1 MGAGWIAAGKFMQ
14 SSEIRVFDMIG
25 HEIRTLSFDR
35 PVVAMRAFENVLA
48 VVYHEGVPMWDC
60 QQLAMQLY
68 MIDSQIRQVNSIAS
82 AHVPITR
89 KSLLR
94 WFDFSREGMLF
105 SQDTAGTMR
114 AFSL

>member
-1 MGAGWIAAGKFMQ
+1 MGSGWVAAGRFKEN
-14 SSEIRVFDMIG
+14 SEIRVFDMIG
-25 HEIRTLSFDR
+25 HEIRMLSFDR
-35 PVVAMRAFENVLA
+35 PVVAMRAFENVLV
-48 VVYHEGVPMWDC
+48 VVYHESVPMWDC

-68 MIDSQIRQVNSIAS
+68 MIDSQIRLVNSIS
-82 AHVPITR
+82 CAHVPVTR

-105 SQDTAGTMR
+105 SQDTSGMMR